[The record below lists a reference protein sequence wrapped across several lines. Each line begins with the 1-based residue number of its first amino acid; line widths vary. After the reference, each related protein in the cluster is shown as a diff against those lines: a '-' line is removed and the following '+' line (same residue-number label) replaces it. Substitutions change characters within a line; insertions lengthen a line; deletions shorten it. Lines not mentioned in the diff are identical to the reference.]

1 MRPLD
6 HSDVGLVACSRT
18 KLSRAAPARELYCS
32 PLFRAARAYAER
44 RYGPDRWLIVSA
56 QNGLVQPD
64 TVIEPYDMMLAELS
78 PVERSAWTKRVGD
91 TLTARFTPTTVL
103 WLHAG
108 AVYRSALTGTVPN
121 PTRSPLAGVRI
132 GQQLA
137 WYRAALTCLDTSDTG
152 PASSSTRG
160 R

>member
-1 MRPLD
+1 MSPLD
-6 HSDVGLVACSRT
+6 QPEVGLVACSRT

-44 RYGPDRWLIVSA
+44 RYGPDRWLIASA
-56 QNGLVQPD
+56 RYGLVDPD

-78 PVERSAWTKRVGD
+78 PVERSAWAKRVGD
-91 TLTARFTPTTVL
+91 TLTARFTPTTVV

-121 PTRSPLAGVRI
+121 PTRSPLAGLRI

-137 WYRAALTCLDTSDTG
+137 WYRAALTCLGTSVS
-152 PASSSTRG
+152 ASSWTSG